1 MAGIGF
7 ELRRLLRK
15 ESYLGLL
22 EAYGYAGLISS
33 GPWVL
38 SIVGVLLIG
47 LLSLGTSSDR
57 GEVVQF
63 LVSVTWLMAG
73 SLILTGILQLLFT
86 RFLADRLFEERS
98 EVVVPN
104 LMGALTLTSL
114 AAVAIGIPVLLSGF
128 QAPPLYELSLLAT
141 FVVLSDIWIVVV
153 FLAGMKSYRIIL
165 LVFLAGYAT
174 SVVAALFLA
183 EQGTGLAGLMFGF
196 LSGQALLLFLL
207 LWLVIR
213 QYPGERFVEYRFL
226 DRRQVYW
233 SLAGTGLFYNLA
245 IWADKFMFWFN
256 PATSEAVIGPFRAS
270 VIYDIPIFLAYLSI
284 IPGMAVFLVRIET
297 DFAEIYDRFYD
308 SVREGDTLE
317 HIRQYKQRMVQI
329 VRQGI
334 YEIFKIQGL
343 TVVILFL
350 LAPHILDAL
359 GISRLYLTLFNIDL
373 VGVGVQ
379 VLLLA
384 ILNVLFY
391 LDLLWIAFSVCL
403 LFLASNVLFTWLT
416 LLAGPEFYGLGF
428 AAAVILASLVGL
440 ALLSRQLA
448 RLEYET
454 FMLQG

>member
-7 ELRRLLRK
+7 ELRRLLRRD
-15 ESYLGLL
+15 SYLGLL

-38 SIVGVLLIG
+38 SIIGVLLIG
-47 LLSLGTSSDR
+47 LMSLGTTGDR

-86 RFLADRLFEERS
+86 RFIADRLFEKKS
-98 EVVVPN
+98 DVVVPN

-114 AAVAIGIPVLLSGF
+114 AAILIGVPVILFGF
-128 QAPPLYELSLLAT
+128 RASPIYELSLLTT
-141 FVVLSDIWIVVV
+141 FVVLCDIWIVVV
-153 FLAGMKSYRIIL
+153 FLTGMKAYRVIL
-165 LVFLAGYAT
+165 LVFVVGYAT
-174 SVVAALFLA
+174 SVLAALFLA
-183 EQGTGLAGLMFGF
+183 GQGAGLAGLMFGF

-226 DRRQVYW
+226 RRNQVHW

-256 PATSEAVIGPFRAS
+256 PATSEPVIGPFRAS
-270 VIYDIPIFLAYLSI
+270 LIYDIPIFLAYLSI

-308 SVREGDTLE
+308 SVREGDTLQ
-317 HIRQYKQRMVQI
+317 HIRLYKQRMVQI

-334 YEIFKIQGL
+334 YEIFKIQGM
-343 TVVILFL
+343 TVVILL
-350 LAPHILDAL
+350 LLGPHILDAL
-359 GISRLYLTLFNIDL
+359 GISRLYLTLFSIDL
-373 VGVGVQ
+373 IAVGVQ

-391 LDLLWIAFSVCL
+391 LDRLGIAFFICL
-403 LFLASNVLFTWLT
+403 LFLASNILFTWLT

-440 ALLSRQLA
+440 TLLSRQLA

-454 FMLQG
+454 FMLQ

>member
-7 ELRRLLRK
+7 ELRRLLRRD
-15 ESYLGLL
+15 SYLGLL

-47 LLSLGTSSDR
+47 LMSLGTTDNR

-73 SLILTGILQLLFT
+73 SLILTGMLQLLFT
-86 RFLADRLFEERS
+86 RFIADRLFEQKAD
-98 EVVVPN
+98 VVVPN

-114 AAVAIGIPVLLSGF
+114 AATLIGVSVILSGF
-128 QAPPLYELSLLAT
+128 PATPLFALSLLTT

-153 FLAGMKSYRIIL
+153 FLAGMKAYRTIL
-165 LVFLAGYAT
+165 MVFFVGYGT
-174 SVVAALFLA
+174 SVLAALFLA
-183 EQGTGLAGLMFGF
+183 EQGAGLAGLMFGF

-213 QYPGERFVEYRFL
+213 QYPGKRFVEYRFL
-226 DRRQVYW
+226 HRRQVYW

-256 PATSEAVIGPFRAS
+256 PATSEPVIGPFRAS

-297 DFAEIYDRFYD
+297 DFAEIYDRFYH
-308 SVREGDTLE
+308 SVREGDTLQ
-317 HIRQYKQRMVQI
+317 HIRQYKLRMVEI

-334 YEIFKIQGL
+334 YEIFKIQGM

-350 LAPHILDAL
+350 LGPHILDAL
-359 GISRLYLTLFNIDL
+359 GISRLYFTLFSIDL

-391 LDLLWIAFSVCL
+391 LDRLWIALAISL
-403 LFLASNVLFTWLT
+403 LFLVSNVLFTGLT
-416 LLAGPEFYGLGF
+416 LWAGPAYYGLGF
-428 AAAVILASLVGL
+428 AAAVILTSLVGL
-440 ALLSRQLA
+440 ALLSRQLT

-454 FMLQG
+454 FMLQ

>member
-15 ESYLGLL
+15 ESYLSLL
-22 EAYGYAGLISS
+22 QAYGYAGLISS

-47 LLSLGTSSDR
+47 VLSVGTSGDR
-57 GEVVQF
+57 GELVQF

-73 SLILTGILQLLFT
+73 SLILTGPLQLLFT
-86 RFLADRLFEERS
+86 RFIADRLFENRP
-98 EVVVPN
+98 EVVLPN
-104 LMGALTLTSL
+104 LMGALTLSSL
-114 AAVAIGIPVLLSGF
+114 MALGIGIPVLAWGF
-128 QAPPLYELSLLAT
+128 DASSVYALSLLAT

-153 FLAGMKSYRIIL
+153 FLSGMKAYRAIL
-165 LVFLAGYAT
+165 LIFLVGYAT
-174 SVVAALFLA
+174 SVLVALYLA
-183 EQGTGLAGLMFGF
+183 REGTGLGGLMFGF

-213 QYPGERFVEYRFL
+213 QYPGIRFVAYHFL
-226 DRRQVYW
+226 DRHQVYW
-233 SLAGTGLFYNLA
+233 SLAGTGLFFNLG
-245 IWADKFMFWFN
+245 IWADKFMFWLN
-256 PATSEAVIGPFRAS
+256 PGTSEAVIGPFRAS

-284 IPGMAVFLVRIET
+284 IPGMAVFLVRIEA
-297 DFAEIYDRFYD
+297 DFAEIYNRFYD
-308 SVREGDTLE
+308 SVREGDTLD
-317 HIRQYKQRMVQI
+317 HIHRYKQRMVQI

-350 LAPHILDAL
+350 LGPHILDAL
-359 GISRLYLTLFNIDL
+359 GISRLYLPLLNIDL

-391 LDLLWIAFSVCL
+391 LDLLWIAFFVCL
-403 LFLASNVLFTWLT
+403 LFLFSNLLFTWLT
-416 LLAGPEFYGLGF
+416 LVAGPAFYGLGF
-428 AAAVILASLVGL
+428 TAAVIVASLVGL

-454 FMLQG
+454 FMLQ